1 MAINRN
7 KIELKRVNINLPV
20 DLVQRVIDYGESMGL
35 KATPAYIVLLNQALD
50 QKDTMNN
57 LPALLDL
64 FKSEMAKNNDN
75 SENKD

>member
-64 FKSEMAKNNDN
+64 FKSEIAKNNDN

>member
-20 DLVQRVIDYGESMGL
+20 DLVQRVIDYGESIGL

-64 FKSEMAKNNDN
+64 FKSEIAKNNNN

>member
-1 MAINRN
+1 MLFRS
-7 KIELKRVNINLPV
+7 NLPV